1 MRRQSGEKAY
11 GHCYSRWVSLEER
24 SLALLAAAVEAMG
37 GDGEH
42 RAGQEQMTAA
52 VAQAFEGGRHLA
64 VAAGTGTGK
73 SLAYL
78 IPAVLSGRRVVVA
91 TVTKAL
97 QDQLATKE
105 LPFLAAQPAVRQL
118 RPGDRPF
125 RWAVLKGRSNYICR
139 QLIDE
144 ASRQGVQLT
153 LGDAAPQTG
162 AAPDLGSK
170 PVGRDGANP
179 GGTQR
184 PAATARPGTRA
195 AQYGTPGLGGTGGA
209 AGGRNPRTRRELEQ
223 LIASIERPD
232 STPGRP
238 PGGSSEVERL
248 IAWADRSGTGDR
260 AEVGWALSPGAW
272 ERLSVSATQ
281 CPGRN
286 RCPQGEACFAEA
298 ARTRAERSDIV
309 VVNTHLL
316 VLHLLGVPVLPAH
329 DLVIIDE
336 AHRFEDTVTAIAGI
350 TMGER
355 KLRNAG
361 QEVNG
366 VIPRAGGPLTN
377 AGRRIADVLEALR
390 GERLPADGLPELQE
404 ALTLTQSRLETAGA
418 ELRALQKT
426 TADTDAEAQRL
437 RALGTVAALSGDIAA
452 LLERPDGT
460 VAFVEGGAGAPEL
473 RLAPLEVGG
482 LLAEALF
489 GERTVVMTSATLGT
503 ATPTV
508 LGLTHDDYRYIDVGS
523 PFDYPRAGLL
533 YCAGHLPPRNSP
545 DFTGA
550 AIEELEAL
558 ISAAR
563 GRTLALFTSHRM
575 LKEAAD
581 ALRGR
586 LRWPLLCQGDLP
598 PRQLLERFATE
609 DATCLFATIG
619 FWQGVDVPGP
629 ALTLVTLDRLP
640 FPRPDD
646 PLLSAR
652 REHVGEDSFRLIDL
666 RRAAIL
672 LAQGAGRL
680 IRTGAD
686 RGVVAVLDP
695 RLATARYRSEI
706 LEAMPPLRRTVDRA
720 EVLEFLSGL

>member
-1 MRRQSGEKAY
+1 M
-11 GHCYSRWVSLEER
+11 SLEER
-24 SLALLAAAVEAMG
+24 SLTLLAAVVEAMG

-52 VAQAFEGGRHLA
+52 VARAFDGGRHLA

-105 LPFLAAQPAVRQL
+105 LPFLAAQRAVRQL

-162 AAPDLGSK
+162 A
-170 PVGRDGANP
+170 GAD
-179 GGTQR
+179 
-184 PAATARPGTRA
+184 
-195 AQYGTPGLGGTGGA
+195 LGGTGPAAGATA

-248 IAWADRSGTGDR
+248 IAWADRSDTGDR
-260 AEVGWALSPGAW
+260 ADVGWALSPGVW

-298 ARTRAERSDIV
+298 ARARAERSDIV

-350 TMGER
+350 TLGER

-361 QEVNG
+361 QEVNS
-366 VIPRAGGPLTN
+366 VIARAGTPLTN
-377 AGRRIADVLEALR
+377 AGRRIADVLEGLR
-390 GERLPADGLPELQE
+390 GQRFPAEGPPELQE
-404 ALTLTQSRLETAGA
+404 VLTLAQTRLEAADA
-418 ELRALQKT
+418 ELRAVQRT
-426 TADTDAEAQRL
+426 TADTDAEARRL
-437 RALGTVAALSGDIAA
+437 RALGTVAALSGDVAV
-452 LLERPDGT
+452 LLERPVDT
-460 VAFVEGGAGAPEL
+460 VAFTEGGPGAPEL

-482 LLAEALF
+482 LLAEPLF

-503 ATPTV
+503 ATPAA
-508 LGLTHDDYRYIDVGS
+508 LGLERDDFEYVDVGS
-523 PFDYPRAGLL
+523 PFDYSWAGLL
-533 YCAGHLPPRNSP
+533 YCAAHLPARSAPE
-545 DFTGA
+545 FTGA
-550 AIEELEAL
+550 AIDELEAL
-558 ISAAR
+558 INAAR

-575 LKEAAD
+575 LGEAAE
-581 ALRGR
+581 ALRHR
-586 LRWPLLCQGDLP
+586 LRWPVLRQGDLP
-598 PRQLLERFATE
+598 PQQLLERFAAD

-629 ALTLVTLDRLP
+629 ALTLVALDRLP

-652 REHVGEDSFRLIDL
+652 REHVGEEAFRLIDL
-666 RRAAIL
+666 RRAAML

-680 IRTGAD
+680 IRTGTD

-706 LEAMPPLRRTVDRA
+706 LEEMPPLRRTVDRA
-720 EVLEFLSGL
+720 EVLDFLSGL